1 MFLLEDF
8 IFNAK
13 MKFNNE
19 IISLKNR
26 KKNIIEKVKDYN
38 QKIMYINKELNIY
51 ENLFVPQIDWD
62 LEYPEKKFEVSV
74 EEIDQVMLSR

>member
-38 QKIMYINKELNIY
+38 EKITQINKELNI
-51 ENLFVPQIDWD
+51 
-62 LEYPEKKFEVSV
+62 
-74 EEIDQVMLSR
+74 